1 MAIPVLLNTLFLKL
15 AGFVL
20 SGVLLFSGGAPA
32 AAGTAIEAKE
42 QDVKLQFSVV
52 ADVHMETFELFR
64 FAGFAKTLQDM
75 GAAKQKQDALV
86 LVGDNT
92 MNGQPTEYI
101 MLYGLLSRYNKAENF
116 LAAMGNHDL
125 NRGAYAAPDAI
136 ARHNLFLRS
145 YTGMVN
151 SKPYYSKEINGYTFI
166 VLGDEDPHEDTT
178 ATISQAQ
185 LDWLKK
191 ALDECSAG
199 YPIFIFLHQ
208 QLIHTWGGWGSVGE
222 QSEAIREII
231 ESRQNVFFFNGHLHR
246 SMDIKQIGGV
256 TYVNLPTLLSGG
268 ENGIGF
274 QVEAYE
280 NKVLLRAR
288 NYITGEWLEDCEIS
302 LQPAA

>member
-1 MAIPVLLNTLFLKL
+1 MAVTAFLNMLFLKL
-15 AGFVL
+15 VGFLL
-20 SGVLLFSGGAPA
+20 SVVLLFTAPA
-32 AAGTAIEAKE
+32 QSASAIQAKE
-42 QDVKLQFSVV
+42 PNAKLQFAVV
-52 ADVHMETFELFR
+52 ADVHMETYTLFR
-64 FAGFAKTLQDM
+64 FSGFAKTLQDM
-75 GAAKQKQDALV
+75 GTAKARQDALV

-101 MLYGLLSRYNKAENF
+101 MLYGLLSRYNRAANT
-116 LAAMGNHDL
+116 LVAMGNHDL
-125 NRGAYAAPDAI
+125 NRGAYATPDAI

-145 YTGMVN
+145 YTGTVN
-151 SKPYYSKEINGYTFI
+151 GKPYYSKEINGYTFI
-166 VLGDEDPHEDTT
+166 VLGDEDPQEDTT
-178 ATISQAQ
+178 AVISQAQ
-185 LDWLKK
+185 LDWL
-191 ALDECSAG
+191 AETLENTSAG
-199 YPIFIFLHQ
+199 KPVFIFLHQ
-208 QLIHTWGGWGSVGE
+208 SLNHTFAWSWGGVGE

-231 ESRQNVFFFNGHLHR
+231 EQHPNVFFFNGHLHTAR
-246 SMDIKQIGGV
+246 QVKQIDGV